1 MSADVFAN
9 TLFVTAEGAHL
20 RVRNEVLEVRADR
33 ALLARIPLHHLAS
46 VAVFGSATI
55 TSDAVRLCHD
65 AGVSVTFLD
74 TNGRLKARIDAPLSG
89 NVLLRR
95 QQYRIAD
102 DPEASLAIA
111 KHYILGKLGNCRQ
124 LLLRAARDTNDQEAE
139 PLRAAAAAIRAH
151 ILAIGAA
158 ETPDQLRGQ
167 EGRAT
172 RIYFSLFNHLVRRPA
187 FRMTARTR
195 RPPRDP
201 LNAAL
206 SFAYA
211 LLTNDCVAALV
222 AAGLDPDVGFL
233 HRDRPGRPGLAL
245 DLAEEFR
252 SLIADRAVLS
262 IINRGQLT
270 AQHFEVAEGG
280 GVSLTAEG
288 RKLLIESYH
297 ARRREEAVHPLIQQ
311 RAPIGY
317 FPFIQARLLARH
329 LRGELPAYPPVVLR

>member
-1 MSADVFAN
+1 MTAEVFAN
-9 TLFVTAEGAHL
+9 TLFVTTEGAHL
-20 RVRNEVLEVRADR
+20 RVKNGILEVRVDR
-33 ALLARIPLHHLAS
+33 ACQARIPLHHLAS
-46 VAVFGSATI
+46 VAIFGSATI

-65 AGVSVTFLD
+65 AGISVTFLD

-102 DPEASLAIA
+102 DPDASLSIA
-111 KHYILGKLGNCRQ
+111 RYCVLGKLGNCRQ
-124 LLLRAARDTNDQEAE
+124 LLLRAARESRQDDPG
-139 PLRAAAAAIRAH
+139 PLRDAAAAIRAH
-151 ILAIGAA
+151 ILSAGVA
-158 ETPDQLRGQ
+158 EHPDQLRGQ

-172 RIYFSLFNHLVRRPA
+172 RIYFSQFNYLVRRPA
-187 FRMTARTR
+187 FRMAARTR

-206 SFAYA
+206 SFSYA

-252 SLIADRAVLS
+252 PLIADRTVLTL
-262 IINRGQLT
+262 INRGQIT
-270 AQHFEVAEGG
+270 AQHFEIAEGG

-288 RKLLIESYH
+288 RKLLIEGYH
-297 ARRREEAVHPLIQQ
+297 ARRREEAIHPLIQQ
-311 RAPIGY
+311 RAPVGY